1 MLLEELLNLPPFLGC
16 LILIA
21 IIVVVGLVIYLS
33 SCKILFKGEHD
44 TLGDATR
51 TIFLAVNLLVG
62 LFLSL
67 TLNDVAN
74 NVSNIEDIV
83 GREAT
88 AISDVYHGL
97 KHIDSPLSG
106 DIQLQLIDYTKALI
120 EEEWPSLAN
129 DRLGHQAE
137 LLLRKIG
144 SNLHLLETHSKMEDR
159 SWMRISEDLDSIS
172 NYRLERLHYAL
183 APTPFFLLVVI
194 CGMVVVM
201 ICLGVY
207 RPTQS
212 LVILVSF
219 YLSFVG
225 LTIYLILSL
234 SDPFQGIPGV
244 DHASLKNVLTE
255 LLSIQKSAL

>member
-1 MLLEELLNLPPFLGC
+1 MLLEKLLNLPPLLGC
-16 LILIA
+16 LTLIV
-21 IIVVVGLVIYLS
+21 IIVAAGLAIYLT
-33 SCKILFKGEHD
+33 SCKILFQREHD

-74 NVSNIEDIV
+74 TLSDIEDIV
-83 GREAT
+83 GREAA
-88 AISDVYHGL
+88 AISDIYHGL
-97 KHIDSPLSG
+97 EHIDSPLSN

-120 EEEWPSLAN
+120 EDEWPSLAD
-129 DRLGHQAE
+129 DRLAYQAE
-137 LLLRKIG
+137 SLLRQIG
-144 SNLHLLETHSKMEDR
+144 SNFHLLETHSKMEDR
-159 SWMRISEDLDSIS
+159 SWIRISEDLDSIS

-183 APTPFFLLVVI
+183 APTPFFLLVI
-194 CGMVVVM
+194 IFGMVVVM

-207 RPTQS
+207 RPTRS

-255 LLSIQKSAL
+255 LLQIQKSSL